1 MRLSC
6 LLLSASL
13 ALLLAP
19 VQAQEAPVKLSPRFA
34 RCVQAAA
41 GATPATADCQ
51 SEEWE
56 RQDKRLNAAYRQL
69 LSQLPAGKATELRA
83 VQRAWLAYVG
93 PKCAFMFDSD
103 TYSGQQD
110 RLNVQYCE
118 VLERARRAAELEDLD
133 PSKR

>member
-1 MRLSC
+1 MRLSG
-6 LLLSASL
+6 LILSVSL
-13 ALLLAP
+13 ALPLAT
-19 VQAQEAPVKLSPRFA
+19 VQAQETSVKLSPRFA

-69 LSQLPAGKATELRA
+69 LSQLPPGKAAELRA

-93 PKCAFMFDSD
+93 PKCAFLFDSD

-110 RLNVQYCE
+110 RLNAQYCE

>member
-1 MRLSC
+1 MRPSC

-41 GATPATADCQ
+41 GATPETADCH

-69 LSQLPAGKATELRA
+69 LSQLPPAKATELRA

-93 PKCAFMFDSD
+93 PKCAFLFDSD

-110 RLNVQYCE
+110 RLNAQYCE

>member
-1 MRLSC
+1 MLR
-6 LLLSASL
+6 SAPVLL
-13 ALLLAP
+13 ALWGLAVLP
-19 VQAQEAPVKLSPRFA
+19 AQAQETSVKLSPRFA

-69 LSQLPAGKATELRA
+69 LSQLPPGKAAELRA

-93 PKCAFMFDSD
+93 PKCAFLFDSD

-110 RLNVQYCE
+110 RLNAQYCE

-133 PSKR
+133 PAKR